1 MENFK
6 GILLPFYFTWKFEG
20 LINNNRSNS
29 SDASELLHIENPL
42 TEISS
47 IQTIVLVIKGAVMA
61 EKTEREKNKET
72 EELKQIIVDN
82 IIENYIHKEGQKE
95 GKAWRVEH

>member
-1 MENFK
+1 
-6 GILLPFYFTWKFEG
+6 
-20 LINNNRSNS
+20 
-29 SDASELLHIENPL
+29 
-42 TEISS
+42 
-47 IQTIVLVIKGAVMA
+47 MA

-95 GKAWRVEH
+95 WKAWRVEH